1 MKIGVIGT
9 GNIATAV
16 IRGLCTTSTAPERVL
31 LSPRSAEKSAALA
44 KEFAQAE
51 VAPDNQSVIDGSD
64 WVILA
69 VRPQV
74 AREILSK
81 IRFRAGQKIVSL
93 IAAVTLDELRD
104 LARPATDI
112 TRAVPLPP
120 VAQHLGPTALC
131 PANAEVAAL
140 FDKIGTAVPVGD
152 EHQFNAMCTVTATVA
167 AYYGFLGHISDWLV
181 DEGLERKATDRY
193 LGALSQA
200 VAADAGEAVE
210 HGFDALIT
218 DVATP
223 GGMNEQ
229 VLRTFRKQGWFDP
242 VKPALDAI
250 LARYE
255 VGK

>member
-16 IRGLCTTSTAPERVL
+16 IRGLCTAQDAPERIL
-31 LSPRSAEKSAALA
+31 LSPRNAQKSAALA
-44 KEFAQAE
+44 EAFAQAE
-51 VAPDNQSVIDGSD
+51 VAPDNQSVIDESD
-64 WVILA
+64 WMILA

-74 AREILSK
+74 AHEVLSELN
-81 IRFRAGQKIVSL
+81 FRSEQKIVSL

-104 LARPATDI
+104 LCEPATDI

-120 VAQHLGPTALC
+120 VAQHIGPTAIC
-131 PANAEVAAL
+131 PVDSDVAAL
-140 FDKIGTAVPVGD
+140 FDKIGTAVPVED
-152 EHQFNAMCTVTATVA
+152 EHQFNAMCSATATVA
-167 AYYGFLGHISDWLV
+167 AYYGFLGTISDWMV
-181 DEGLERKATDRY
+181 SEGLERKATDRY
-193 LGALSQA
+193 LAALSRA
-200 VAADAGEAVE
+200 VAADASEAVE

-229 VLRTFRKQGWFDP
+229 VHRTFREKGWFDP
-242 VKPALDAI
+242 IHPALDAI

-255 VGK
+255 HEK